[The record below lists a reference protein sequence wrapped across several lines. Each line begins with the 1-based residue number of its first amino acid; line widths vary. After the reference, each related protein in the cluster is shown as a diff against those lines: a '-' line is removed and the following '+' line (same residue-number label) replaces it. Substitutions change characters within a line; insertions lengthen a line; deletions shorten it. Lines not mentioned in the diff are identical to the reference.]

1 MKITDE
7 EILKYDNIPVS
18 IAAKYLGVGQMYIR
32 IGLRRN
38 RLPFGTAVQVS
49 EKEDGQWSYHVSP
62 GLLVS
67 YKTGKDMLKPLIENL
82 KGVVEDILDNQ

>member
-1 MKITDE
+1 MKIADE
-7 EILKYDNIPVS
+7 DILKYDNVPVN
-18 IAAKYLGVGQMYIR
+18 IAAQYLGVGQMYIR

-49 EKEDGQWSYHVSP
+49 EKEDGQWTYHISP

-67 YKTGKDMLKPLIENL
+67 YKTGKDVLKPLMENL
-82 KGVVEDILDNQ
+82 KGVVENILDNQ

>member
-7 EILKYDNIPVS
+7 EILKYDNVPVS

-38 RLPFGTAVQVS
+38 NGVI
-49 EKEDGQWSYHVSP
+49 
-62 GLLVS
+62 
-67 YKTGKDMLKPLIENL
+67 ML
-82 KGVVEDILDNQ
+82 DQDY

>member
-7 EILKYDNIPVS
+7 DILKYDNVPVS
-18 IAAKYLGVGQMYIR
+18 VAAKYLGVGQMYIR

-49 EKEDGQWSYHVSP
+49 EKENGQWSYHISP

-67 YKTGKDMLKPLIENL
+67 YKTGKEALKPLFENL
-82 KGVVEDILDNQ
+82 KSIVETIITE

>member
-7 EILKYDNIPVS
+7 DILKYDNVPIAV
-18 IAAKYLGVGQMYIR
+18 AAKYLGVSQMYIR

-38 RLPFGTAVQVS
+38 RLPFGTAVQLS
-49 EKEDGQWSYHVSP
+49 EKVDGQWTYHVSP

-67 YKTGKDMLKPLIENL
+67 YKTGKNILKPLIENL
-82 KGVVEDILDNQ
+82 KSVVQAIIDE